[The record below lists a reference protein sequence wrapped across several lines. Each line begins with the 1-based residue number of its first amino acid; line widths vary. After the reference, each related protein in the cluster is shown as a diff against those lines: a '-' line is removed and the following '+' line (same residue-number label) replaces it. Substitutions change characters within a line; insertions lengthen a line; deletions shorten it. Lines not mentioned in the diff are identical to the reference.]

1 MVSYTTTISTFSSQ
15 LQDAECRAVCWLWHG
30 TYTQPLVPQ
39 RCATSSALI
48 LSDRNGHGCML
59 QYALLH
65 LFGYK
70 VTLDDLKDFRVCSNG
85 LFLNVE
91 LTNADSCIRKSTV
104 SLLDTQNVRIQRVLK
119 LLPALLVKD
128 SPMLLVSQLHKPT
141 QQPYST
147 SLASNS
153 SITTPF
159 ASLEMDVLW
168 RVLPA
173 KLLALLVIFNWGI

>member
-1 MVSYTTTISTFSSQ
+1 
-15 LQDAECRAVCWLWHG
+15 
-30 TYTQPLVPQ
+30 
-39 RCATSSALI
+39 
-48 LSDRNGHGCML
+48 ML

-70 VTLDDLKDFRVCSNG
+70 VTLDDLKDFRVSTY
-85 LFLNVE
+85 E
-91 LTNADSCIRKSTV
+91 LSSDIPLTIADAYIRKLTA

-119 LLPALLVKD
+119 LLRALLVKG
-128 SPMLLVSQLHKPT
+128 SPMLLVSPLHKLT
-141 QQPYST
+141 QQPYLI

-159 ASLEMDVLW
+159 ASSEMAVLW

-173 KLLALLVIFNWGI
+173 KLLALRVIFNWGI

>member
-1 MVSYTTTISTFSSQ
+1 
-15 LQDAECRAVCWLWHG
+15 
-30 TYTQPLVPQ
+30 
-39 RCATSSALI
+39 
-48 LSDRNGHGCML
+48 ML

-65 LFGYK
+65 IFGYK
-70 VTLDDLKDFRVCSNG
+70 VTLDDLKDFRVSTY
-85 LFLNVE
+85 E
-91 LTNADSCIRKSTV
+91 LSSDIALTIANAYIRKLTA

-119 LLPALLVKD
+119 LLRALLVKG
-128 SPMLLVSQLHKPT
+128 SPMLLVSPLHKPT
-141 QQPYST
+141 QQPYLT

-159 ASLEMDVLW
+159 ASSEMAALW

>member
-1 MVSYTTTISTFSSQ
+1 
-15 LQDAECRAVCWLWHG
+15 
-30 TYTQPLVPQ
+30 
-39 RCATSSALI
+39 
-48 LSDRNGHGCML
+48 ML

-70 VTLDDLKDFRVCSNG
+70 VTLDDLKDFRVSTY
-85 LFLNVE
+85 E
-91 LTNADSCIRKSTV
+91 LSSDIALKIADAYIRKLTA

-119 LLPALLVKD
+119 LLRALLVKD
-128 SPMLLVSQLHKPT
+128 LPMLLVSQLHKPT
-141 QQPYST
+141 QQPYLT
-147 SLASNS
+147 SLASNL

-159 ASLEMDVLW
+159 ASSVMAVLW